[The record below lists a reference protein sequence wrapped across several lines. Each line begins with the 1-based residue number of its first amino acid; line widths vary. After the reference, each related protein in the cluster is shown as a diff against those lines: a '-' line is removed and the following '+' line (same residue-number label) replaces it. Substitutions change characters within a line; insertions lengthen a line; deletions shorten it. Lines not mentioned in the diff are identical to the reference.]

1 MSSINSLVGPAPT
14 TFTRSHGPTNTWLD
28 KYIDNPDHRFSTWF
42 DKYNDPNLNN
52 QGYNTLELRPGMDG
66 FSGPPT
72 LEPIPNYNPGSDTGI
87 TPLVASRPEEQRMA
101 GMNPILKTI
110 VQYWNDLNSGKYN
123 YTKYEDNDYM
133 GNHAAPFNPLETK
146 WNYRNMQ
153 NTLNGL

>member
-72 LEPIPNYNPGSDTGI
+72 LETIPNYNPGSDTGI

>member
-72 LEPIPNYNPGSDTGI
+72 LEPIPNYNP
-87 TPLVASRPEEQRMA
+87 
-101 GMNPILKTI
+101 
-110 VQYWNDLNSGKYN
+110 
-123 YTKYEDNDYM
+123 DNDPGYIKM
-133 GNHAAPFNPLETK
+133 ARATDPE
-146 WNYRNMQ
+146 W
-153 NTLNGL
+153 LNIIRLLTGQ